1 MLCYAVC
8 MSISP
13 LTLLVHEEGGIC
25 WLAIN
30 VSTHHYCCACFNKLY
45 FTSFVSL
52 YPMNTWAFV
61 SCRRPMSTTL
71 ICVFRSCVVY
81 TCDHSWSFVQTPK
94 TEMKHMAQ
102 SGNMIWPKEWASCIW
117 IWSGCVAAA
126 ATSDRGWYVV
136 SGQMC
141 SFHCMLTPSSFIELN
156 ISKWIR

>member
-1 MLCYAVC
+1 MLCCVYVN
-8 MSISP
+8 ITP
-13 LTLLVHEEGGIC
+13 LPSCAWGGGNLLVGNKCVYSSLLLCLFQQIIFYQFCFSVSNEYVSFC
-25 WLAIN
+25 QLSPAN
-30 VSTHHYCCACFNKLY
+30 VDYTNI
-45 FTSFVSL
+45 
-52 YPMNTWAFV
+52 M
-61 SCRRPMSTTL
+61 
-71 ICVFRSCVVY
+71 CVPLS
-81 TCDHSWSFVQTPK
+81 CDHSWSFVQTPK

-156 ISKWIR
+156 ISKWMR